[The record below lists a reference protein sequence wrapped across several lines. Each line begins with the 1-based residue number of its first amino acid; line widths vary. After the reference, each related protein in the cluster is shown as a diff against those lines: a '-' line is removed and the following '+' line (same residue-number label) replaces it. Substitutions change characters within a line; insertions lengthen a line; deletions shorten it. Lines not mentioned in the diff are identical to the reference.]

1 MTTKIIE
8 LTEKI
13 YNEGIEKANKEAAVI
28 LSEARES
35 AKKIEVEA
43 KLKSEKIVADAKK
56 ESDTIFDSLHAEL
69 KSIAT
74 ETLAVAKQR
83 IADCIVAEY
92 ANEIVNTLLDDK
104 KFVKSLLLETV
115 KKWDI
120 EKGSLPDLSLV
131 VPEKQLKE
139 FEEIIK
145 SDIVAILQNTP
156 ILKIDPSMK
165 NGFRIVSSTSGYQV
179 SFSDSDMANFFK
191 AFMKPRI
198 SKFLFDNSQD
208 D

>member
-1 MTTKIIE
+1 MTSKIIE

-35 AKKIEVEA
+35 AKKIEEEA
-43 KLKSEKIVADAKK
+43 KLKSEKMVAEAKK
-56 ESDTIFDSLHAEL
+56 ESETIFDSLHAEL
-69 KSIAT
+69 QSIAA
-74 ETLAVAKQR
+74 ETVAVAKQR
-83 IADCIVAEY
+83 IADCIVTEY

-104 KFVKSLLLETV
+104 NFVKSLLLETV

-120 EKGSLPDLSLV
+120 GKGSLPDLTLV

-145 SDIVAILQNTP
+145 TDIVAILQNTP

-165 NGFRIVSSTSGYQV
+165 NGFRIVSSASGYQV

-198 SKFLFDNSQD
+198 SKFLFDNSQND
-208 D
+208 